1 MRMAGIASVNHSIL
15 TLKGNATYSV
25 FGYLEFVVLFFLTVN
40 KARMSTFVYKSLFT
54 FLILN

>member
-25 FGYLEFVVLFFLTVN
+25 FGYLEFVVLFFLIEHNLHTLKCTALYSRV
-40 KARMSTFVYKSLFT
+40 
-54 FLILN
+54 